1 MLLFYV
7 LIKEVIENRKNK
19 EREREYNLKRNIKN
33 KEKYEKYKKQQ
44 EEFKQEEEELKQQEE
59 ELKHQKL
66 CLWLKKYQMKKEKE
80 TFS

>member
-1 MLLFYV
+1 L
-7 LIKEVIENRKNK
+7 
-19 EREREYNLKRNIKN
+19 
-33 KEKYEKYKKQQ
+33 KQQ
-44 EEFKQEEEELKQQEE
+44 EEELKQQEE